1 MGEGAAGTKSESRR
15 VALHPDQHSLCSQ
28 TDRRALRISPL
39 LVELSQH
46 TDDHGGLWA
55 GHGFEAVPLCSLVD
69 EHALELA
76 CGDGG
81 DRRGGGEGGE
91 GGEGAGGCGGGDG
104 GDGAGGRAGEE
115 RLELLGEHEQEHP
128 VL

>member
-1 MGEGAAGTKSESRR
+1 MGGRGSSGDQVGEPEGSTAAGS
-15 VALHPDQHSLCSQ
+15 ALCSQ

-91 GGEGAGGCGGGDG
+91 GAGGCGEGGR

-115 RLELLGEHEQEHP
+115 RLELLGEH
-128 VL
+128 